1 MVTLKFTC
9 MYKIE
14 EDEIDHCPEVFKI
27 SSLIYSRDIDSCT
40 LLVGANCTFGVVQSP
55 YTVLTLMELNLAAAA
70 PE

>member
-14 EDEIDHCPEVFKI
+14 EDEIDQCPEVFKI
-27 SSLIYSRDIDSCT
+27 SSLYSLDIDSST
-40 LLVGANCTFGVVQSP
+40 LLVGANCTFGVVLSP